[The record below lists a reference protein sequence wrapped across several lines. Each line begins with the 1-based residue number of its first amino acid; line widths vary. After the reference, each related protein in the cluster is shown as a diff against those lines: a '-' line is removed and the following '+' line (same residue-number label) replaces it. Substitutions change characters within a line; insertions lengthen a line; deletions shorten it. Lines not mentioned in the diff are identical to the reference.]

1 MQKCEWLGMF
11 SLRQTMCDSLFF
23 DLTYVVFSLEDE
35 VQFSFVSIVDITSIY
50 TTGVYV
56 MCFVKNSFWGEEPS
70 SILLEM
76 LRICRFMFN
85 YREFHETF
93 RTIILT
99 AMATL
104 RHSREG
110 RLHSLFFFPPPPR
123 RIKERKVLPMK
134 IRFCIISWKLRV
146 GDRSIVSTRNNR
158 SLA

>member
-1 MQKCEWLGMF
+1 MSLKLISLVLFPLDFNAKMWMTWLF

-23 DLTYVVFSLEDE
+23 YLTYVVFSVEDE
-35 VQFSFVSIVDITSIY
+35 VQFSFVSVVDITSIY

-56 MCFVKNSFWGEEPS
+56 MCFVRNSFWGEEPS

-99 AMATL
+99 AMATR
-104 RHSREG
+104 RHSRKG
-110 RLHSLFFFPPPPR
+110 RLHSLFFPHR
-123 RIKERKVLPMK
+123 LRAGLKSVKCCR
-134 IRFCIISWKLRV
+134 WKLGFV
-146 GDRSIVSTRNNR
+146 
-158 SLA
+158 